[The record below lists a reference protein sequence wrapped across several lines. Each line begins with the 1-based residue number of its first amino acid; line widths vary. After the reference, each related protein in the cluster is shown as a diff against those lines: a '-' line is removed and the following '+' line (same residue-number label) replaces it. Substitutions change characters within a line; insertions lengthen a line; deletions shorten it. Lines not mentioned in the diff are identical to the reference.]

1 MTNQSSTFSR
11 GENNG
16 EDDLRTTY
24 GILEGGMNGKCFILV
39 YDLGKS
45 SQFALIKGY
54 SILRELGLCSLIY
67 VIRKRIFCIDLPKE
81 WYVYTFLCIYF
92 YLYVCVCI
100 VLYNVCV
107 GASQCY
113 PSAPS
118 GSDKICYAGSSQL
131 SNSPL
136 QIAGATS
143 LGYFFQKRKYLQ
155 YYHIKQNI
163 RKHL

>member
-1 MTNQSSTFSR
+1 MEIMQRVMGQRCIFSYRSLNRINLRVFYSTR
-11 GENNG
+11 IGT
-16 EDDLRTTY
+16 LLAY
-24 GILEGGMNGKCFILV
+24 IL
-39 YDLGKS
+39 
-45 SQFALIKGY
+45 
-54 SILRELGLCSLIY
+54 
-67 VIRKRIFCIDLPKE
+67 RKRIFCIDLPIE